1 MYLLIWVFINIFIQ
15 SYSFKRDQESLKQ
28 PCSSNPLNA
37 ILFFFFY
44 LVMLKM
50 IQLSLFDLS
59 GLDPPAN
66 IYIKR
71 IKCTKCAKYH
81 SVCLRRLGGHGQFQA
96 VFNSYI
102 YIQTKNFLYRYSQEN
117 VQKSEIN
124 SHGISI
130 RIYEL
135 SSLFWSQIGFF
146 VQVSR

>member
-1 MYLLIWVFINIFIQ
+1 MFIKP
-15 SYSFKRDQESLKQ
+15 SKRH
-28 PCSSNPLNA
+28 
-37 ILFFFFY
+37 FFFY

-71 IKCTKCAKYH
+71 IKCTKCAKYY

-102 YIQTKNFLYRYSQEN
+102 YRRRTFYTDIARKMFRSLKLIVTVYPSKMNLVPCFGHKQ
-117 VQKSEIN
+117 
-124 SHGISI
+124 G
-130 RIYEL
+130 
-135 SSLFWSQIGFF
+135 SLFRSVVKQNITSSWLCNCCRKIL
-146 VQVSR
+146 

>member
-1 MYLLIWVFINIFIQ
+1 MFIKP
-15 SYSFKRDQESLKQ
+15 SKRHSF
-28 PCSSNPLNA
+28 
-37 ILFFFFY
+37 FFFFY

-59 GLDPPAN
+59 SLDPPAN

-102 YIQTKNFLYRYSQEN
+102 YRRRTFYTDIARKMFRSLKLIVTVYP
-117 VQKSEIN
+117 SEFMN
-124 SHGISI
+124 LVPCFGHKQG
-130 RIYEL
+130 
-135 SSLFWSQIGFF
+135 SLFGSVVKQNITSSWLCNCCRKIL
-146 VQVSR
+146 